1 MKDLKN
7 LKVEVAGEQH
17 IKYVDEINDAIDLA
31 SKQRGTG
38 IARRSNE
45 YLITKMS
52 QGKAIIALDGEVFA
66 GFCYIETWGNK
77 GFVAN
82 SGLIVVPEYRGY
94 GLAKEIK
101 NKAFELSRKEYPEAK
116 IFGLTT
122 GLAVM
127 KINHE
132 LGYRPVTF
140 SELTNDEQFWNGC
153 KGCVNY
159 DILERMQ
166 RTKCLCTGM
175 LYDPAWEKTP
185 KNPTG
190 IRKRSL
196 LDVIQRIKSNNVFKK
211 KSEIKLLKNNLHSDR
226 TLIKSFIRN
235 PFLFKLKQAFGNIF
249 NKNHYGKKIGVGI

>member
-1 MKDLKN
+1 MKELKN
-7 LKVEVAGEQH
+7 IKVLVAGKEH
-17 IKYVDEINDAIDLA
+17 LKYVDVINDAIDVA

-38 IARRSNE
+38 IARRTYE
-45 YLITKMS
+45 YLASKIEE
-52 QGKAIIALDGEVFA
+52 GKAIVALDGEIFA

-101 NKAFELSRKEYPEAK
+101 RKAFQLSRQKYPDAK

-132 LGYRPVTF
+132 LGYKPVTF
-140 SELTNDEQFWNGC
+140 SELTDDEQFWNGC
-153 KGCVNY
+153 KSCVNY
-159 DILERMQ
+159 DILERME

-185 KNPTG
+185 KKENG

-196 LDVIQRIKSNNVFKK
+196 MDVVKKLKPKNGFGSQKREFIKK
-211 KSEIKLLKNNLHSDR
+211 KKNLKSDSAP
-226 TLIKSFIRN
+226 LE
-235 PFLFKLKQAFGNIF
+235 
-249 NKNHYGKKIGVGI
+249 

>member
-1 MKDLKN
+1 MADIKN
-7 LKVEVAGEQH
+7 IKVKVAGAEH
-17 IKYVDEINDAIDLA
+17 VKYVDEINDAIDEA

-38 IARRSNE
+38 IARRSYE
-45 YLITKMS
+45 YLAAKIAR
-52 QGKAIIALDGEVFA
+52 GNAIIALDGDNFA
-66 GFCYIETWGNK
+66 GFCYIEVWGNK

-94 GLAKEIK
+94 GLAKSIK
-101 NKAFELSRKEYPEAK
+101 KEAFQLSRKKYPQAK

-140 SELTNDEQFWNGC
+140 SELTSDDLFWEGC

-159 DILERMQ
+159 DILERME
-166 RTKCLCTGM
+166 RSKCLCTGM
-175 LYDPAWEKTP
+175 LYDPQWEKP
-185 KNPTG
+185 SKGPGN

-196 LDVIQRIKSNNVFKK
+196 LDVMQKLKPRNGFKK
-211 KSEIKLLKNNLHSDR
+211 QNSKI
-226 TLIKSFIRN
+226 T
-235 PFLFKLKQAFGNIF
+235 
-249 NKNHYGKKIGVGI
+249 NKNEKKIKE